1 MYRLGRWRVASTW
14 SRVAWVGC
22 QVRQGAR
29 NLHAGAAG
37 LSGHEAL
44 ANLQAELFQV
54 RVTLNQFRAELVEHG
69 DNDRAATDGDE
80 IIARATRASDG
91 RRASSDV

>member
-1 MYRLGRWRVASTW
+1 MPTSAAATSQDWSMTSQIKTASIMPTLN
-14 SRVAWVGC
+14 AT
-22 QVRQGAR
+22 
-29 NLHAGAAG
+29 
-37 LSGHEAL
+37 EP
-44 ANLQAELFQV
+44 FQV

-80 IIARATRASDG
+80 IIARATHDG

>member
-1 MYRLGRWRVASTW
+1 MTSQIKTASIMPTLN
-14 SRVAWVGC
+14 AT
-22 QVRQGAR
+22 
-29 NLHAGAAG
+29 
-37 LSGHEAL
+37 EP
-44 ANLQAELFQV
+44 FQV
-54 RVTLNQFRAELVEHG
+54 RVTLNQFGAELVEHG

>member
-1 MYRLGRWRVASTW
+1 MPTLNAT
-14 SRVAWVGC
+14 
-22 QVRQGAR
+22 
-29 NLHAGAAG
+29 
-37 LSGHEAL
+37 EP
-44 ANLQAELFQV
+44 FQV